1 MEPPDGLLRV
11 QEMARDRRD
20 SFTMHNVTIT
30 TAPVNHIA
38 SSLAYRLEFGGASVV
53 YSGDTDWSDSL
64 IDLAR
69 GADLFILEASN
80 PFKVAGHLTP
90 EQAGRLAVQAGVD
103 RLVLTHIYPPGDA
116 VDPAAQAALYFS
128 GEIIVAEDGLR
139 LQV

>member
-1 MEPPDGLLRV
+1 MT
-11 QEMARDRRD
+11 RDRRD
-20 SFTMHNVTIT
+20 TFTMNNLTIT

-38 SSLAYRLEFGGASVV
+38 SSLAYRLEYAGRSMV

-69 GADLFILEASN
+69 GTDLLILEASN

-90 EQAGRLAVQAGVD
+90 EEAGRLAGQAGVP

-116 VDPAAQAALYFS
+116 VDLAAEAGRSFQRRDYRSRGWPAAARLGLS
-128 GEIIVAEDGLR
+128 AEWD
-139 LQV
+139 